1 MIYIMGYRARV
12 TVTNHKPDAIN
23 LPKLYKVFT
32 DYRIFEI
39 RHELWLTTNN
49 PKHGKLTAKGK
60 LWNHSSIIPRKA
72 KVTKPVILF

>member
-23 LPKLYKVFT
+23 LHKLYKVFT

-39 RHELWLTTNN
+39 RHELGLTTATHA
-49 PKHGKLTAKGK
+49 P
-60 LWNHSSIIPRKA
+60 SMVS
-72 KVTKPVILF
+72 

>member
-23 LPKLYKVFT
+23 LHKLYKVFT

-39 RHELWLTTNN
+39 RHELGLTTNN
-49 PKHGKLTAKGK
+49 GYPCPKHGKLTAKGK
-60 LWNHSSIIPRKA
+60 L
-72 KVTKPVILF
+72 